1 MEIGFNTKY
10 DVGEIKPSAKL
21 DEIISEIKSSAKLDD
36 GHTALIAF
44 GYDDEP
50 LGWRSVRITP
60 DGYSYNDMHELVM
73 EHPSL
78 RYCRSVKDFLSIKKH
93 INGNQI

>member
-1 MEIGFNTKY
+1 MGIGFNTKY

-21 DEIISEIKSSAKLDD
+21 DEIISEIKSGAKLDD

-78 RYCRSVKDFLSIKKH
+78 RYCRSIKDIYQLKNI
-93 INGNQI
+93 

>member
-10 DVGEIKPSAKL
+10 DIGEIKPSAKL

-60 DGYSYNDMHELVM
+60 DGYSYNEMHELVM

-78 RYCRSVKDFLSIKKH
+78 RYCRSIKDILSIKN
-93 INGNQI
+93 I